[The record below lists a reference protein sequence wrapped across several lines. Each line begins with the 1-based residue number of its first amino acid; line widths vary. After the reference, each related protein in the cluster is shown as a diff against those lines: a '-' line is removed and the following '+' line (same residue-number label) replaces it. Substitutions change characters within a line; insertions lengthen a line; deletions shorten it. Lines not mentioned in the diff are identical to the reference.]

1 MKSLGKKLKI
11 GHEEMGHTTA
21 QDIINKN
28 PNIPHWVA
36 EEMIWLENT
45 TGKPYG
51 EIWANLLKSV
61 EGKNIFELLGYD
73 N

>member
-1 MKSLGKKLKI
+1 M
-11 GHEEMGHTTA
+11 TTA
-21 QDIINKN
+21 KQIINKN

-51 EIWANLLKSV
+51 EIWANLLKSA
-61 EGKNIFELLGYD
+61 ENKNIFELLGYG